1 MIKILFRKF
10 TEVLFFI
17 LFITLVSF
25 IFIRLAP
32 GDPVLTILNVDE
44 LSVSQE
50 QVEELREELGFNEPV
65 LVQYGLWLS
74 KFVQFDF
81 GQSFV
86 TGQDVMDTIMTALP
100 ATMELTIGAIVVMLV
115 VALPIGSLSALYRD
129 SWIDK
134 VSRTFSIIGAAVPS
148 FWLGLIFIDLF
159 GVRLNWFPTMGRDG
173 LLSLVLP
180 SITLGLAISSVYV
193 RLLRSS
199 LLDSYSQEFVRAAR
213 ARGLSEARIFFV
225 HTFRHSIPPVIT
237 VFGVSLGSLIGGVVV
252 VEVLFA
258 YPGIG
263 KLIVEAIRQR
273 DYPLIQGYILIM
285 GMIVFVVNTCVDLS
299 YRYLN
304 LELHYKEKENNG

>member
-10 TEVLFFI
+10 SEVLFFI
-17 LFITLVSF
+17 LFITFVSF

-50 QVEELREELGFNEPV
+50 QVEALREEMGFNEPV
-65 LVQYGLWLS
+65 LVQYGLWLE
-74 KFVQFDF
+74 KFVQMDF

-86 TGQDVMDTIMTALP
+86 TGQDVMSTIMAALP
-100 ATMELTIGAIVVMLV
+100 ATLELAIGAIVVMLI
-115 VALPIGSLSALYRD
+115 VAIPLGSLSALYRD

-134 VSRTFSIIGAAVPS
+134 ISRTLSIIGAAVPS

-173 LLSLVLP
+173 ILSLVLP

-199 LLDSYSQEFVRAAR
+199 LLDSYTQEFIRAAR
-213 ARGLSEARIFFV
+213 ARGLSEGRVFLMHA
-225 HTFRHSIPPVIT
+225 FRHSIPPVIT

-252 VEVLFA
+252 IEVLFA

-263 KLIVEAIRQR
+263 KLIVDAIRQR
-273 DYPLIQGYILIM
+273 DYPLIQGYILVM
-285 GMIVFVVNTCVDLS
+285 GGIVFIVNTCVDLS

-304 LELHYKEKENNG
+304 PEMKYKEKESK

>member
-1 MIKILFRKF
+1 MIKILFQKF
-10 TEVLFFI
+10 SEVLFFI
-17 LFITLVSF
+17 LFITFVSF

-50 QVEELREELGFNEPV
+50 QIEALREEMGFNEPV
-65 LVQYGLWLS
+65 LVQYGLWLE
-74 KFVQFDF
+74 KFVQMDF

-86 TGQDVMDTIMTALP
+86 TGQDVMSTIMAALP
-100 ATMELTIGAIVVMLV
+100 ATLELAIGAIVVMLI
-115 VALPIGSLSALYRD
+115 VAIPLGSLSALYRD

-134 VSRTFSIIGAAVPS
+134 ISRTLSIIGAAVPS

-173 LLSLVLP
+173 ILSLVLP

-199 LLDSYSQEFVRAAR
+199 LLDSYTQEFIRAAR
-213 ARGLSEARIFFV
+213 ARGLSEGRVFLMHA
-225 HTFRHSIPPVIT
+225 FRHSIPPVIT

-252 VEVLFA
+252 IEVLFA

-263 KLIVEAIRQR
+263 KLIVDAIRQR
-273 DYPLIQGYILIM
+273 DYPLIQGYILVM
-285 GMIVFVVNTCVDLS
+285 GGIVFIVNTCVDLS

-304 LELHYKEKENNG
+304 PEMKYKEKESK